1 MLARAVPPRT
11 PSQRSP
17 CHPPHLPSPALK
29 HALPLRLIPPL
40 RPQIRLNLFRALPS
54 APPPSGDPDEEEQP
68 FADPTWPHLNIV
80 YELLLRLVSMVR
92 LRPWMVVER
101 GRGGG

>member
-1 MLARAVPPRT
+1 MLCWHVCSAPSLFRRLPCPP
-11 PSQRSP
+11 PSHVQQ
-17 CHPPHLPSPALK
+17 PSP
-29 HALPLRLIPPL
+29 P
-40 RPQIRLNLFRALPS
+40 PQIRLNLFRALPS

-92 LRPWMVVER
+92 LRPWMVVEG